1 MSDTANSSPQKPSI
15 ATQRILLLVLVLAG
29 LPLSAWAQSC
39 QVIRSPNVDF
49 GEIRG
54 TATTDTA
61 ATVVVSCQGLP
72 PFGNQITACIFPGEG
87 VPGGVAPR
95 RMTNDAGALM
105 NYDLY
110 ANPAQ
115 TQLLG
120 AFGGSQPV
128 YAISVLAGALSPQQ
142 IPFNI
147 YARVPGGQTLPAAYQ
162 YQGSPGTSILR
173 YSYGPPLLSPPTAEN
188 CRDGTFPLLGG
199 AGQSQFLFGTVT
211 AQIPN
216 ACLITIATDLDF
228 GSASHLDAPRDQSS
242 LIRLRCATG
251 TAWTMTLSNGSNS
264 ANGQRRMAS
273 NGNFLPY
280 GLYLDPA
287 LLIPWG
293 NTEAT
298 GASDVGENEDVSFPV
313 YGRVFPQPA
322 PIPGSYSD
330 TITVTLTY

>member
-1 MSDTANSSPQKPSI
+1 MIDTAKPSPRKLRI
-15 ATQRILLLVLVLAG
+15 ATLHILLLALAG
-29 LPLSAWAQSC
+29 LPFFAWAQSC
-39 QVIRSPNVDF
+39 QVIRSPNIDF

-61 ATVVVSCQGLP
+61 ATVVVSCQGLA

-128 YAISVLAGALSPQQ
+128 YAISIQAGALGPQQ

-147 YARVPGGQTLPAAYQ
+147 YARVPGGQTLPAAYR
-162 YQGSPGTSILR
+162 YEGNPGTSILR
-173 YSYGPPLLSPPTAEN
+173 YSYGPPLLAPPTAEN

-199 AGQSQFLFGTVT
+199 AGQSQFLFGTVS
-211 AQIPN
+211 AQVPS

-228 GSASHLDAPRDQSS
+228 GSASRLDAPRDQSS

-251 TAWTMTLSNGSNS
+251 TAWTMTLSNGNNP

-280 GLYLDPA
+280 ELYLDPA

-293 NTEAT
+293 DSEAT
-298 GASDVGENEDVSFPV
+298 GASDVGENEDVAFPV

>member
-1 MSDTANSSPQKPSI
+1 MSDTAKPSPRKLRI
-15 ATQRILLLVLVLAG
+15 ATLHILLLALAG
-29 LPLSAWAQSC
+29 LPFFAWAQSC
-39 QVIRSPNVDF
+39 QVIRSPNIDF

-61 ATVVVSCQGLP
+61 ATVVVSCQGLA

-120 AFGGSQPV
+120 ALGGSQPV
-128 YAISVLAGALSPQQ
+128 YAISIQAGALGPQQ

-147 YARVPGGQTLPAAYQ
+147 YARVPGGQTVPAAYR
-162 YQGSPGTSILR
+162 YQGNPGTSILR
-173 YSYGPPLLSPPTAEN
+173 YSYGPPLLAPPTAEN

-199 AGQSQFLFGTVT
+199 AGQSQFLFGTVS
-211 AQIPN
+211 AQVPS

-228 GSASHLDAPRDQSS
+228 GSASRLDAPP
-242 LIRLRCATG
+242 ATR
-251 TAWTMTLSNGSNS
+251 A
-264 ANGQRRMAS
+264 R
-273 NGNFLPY
+273 
-280 GLYLDPA
+280 
-287 LLIPWG
+287 
-293 NTEAT
+293 
-298 GASDVGENEDVSFPV
+298 
-313 YGRVFPQPA
+313 
-322 PIPGSYSD
+322 
-330 TITVTLTY
+330 